1 MAPFL
6 PSLANWYLRAIKCL
20 DYRVGLEVFT
30 KPVNV
35 RLLVT
40 PLEARLTFRILAW
53 ASANIEFHVGASTP
67 FLFFLSFP
75 FEYSFCS
82 FFFLGNVS
90 MHCNILHVC
99 AYVCA
104 CVCVNGY
111 VTSKMGNV
119 SRFLSSPN
127 FPTDKAL
134 SNLESS
140 TIRKP
145 TSGGEYLLVRF
156 SYLNDDIFLFFFKV
170 ASINLS
176 HERWELNSSKE

>member
-67 FLFFLSFP
+67 FFFWGTSP
-75 FEYSFCS
+75 CIVTSCMC
-82 FFFLGNVS
+82 VR
-90 MHCNILHVC
+90 VC
-99 AYVCA
+99 VRV
-104 CVCVNGY
+104 CVC
-111 VTSKMGNV
+111 
-119 SRFLSSPN
+119 
-127 FPTDKAL
+127 
-134 SNLESS
+134 EW
-140 TIRKP
+140 IRNIKN
-145 TSGGEYLLVRF
+145 GGERIEVSVIPKLSDRQGVVELGEFNNTEANFRRRISPRSILVFKRWYF
-156 SYLNDDIFLFFFKV
+156 FIFF
-170 ASINLS
+170 
-176 HERWELNSSKE
+176 